1 MKKKPFKTVDINSSL
16 IPALSEDNLFQ
27 ILDGE
32 SQLIEKLTEI
42 EANPYT
48 LYFSVLSVRDLNN
61 LLTNKNIVKA
71 FDNLIVYVY
80 LENDNLVELKPRP
93 INFHINII
101 IDKETALEV
110 ISFHASRKNYV
121 LTPKN

>member
-32 SQLIEKLTEI
+32 SQLIEKLNEI
-42 EANPYT
+42 EGNPYT
-48 LYFSVLSVRDLNN
+48 LYIALLSVESFNN
-61 LLTNKNIVKA
+61 LLINKYITRSFV
-71 FDNLIVYVY
+71 NLVIYVY
-80 LENDNLVELKPRP
+80 LENDNLVELQPRP
-93 INFHINII
+93 VNFHINIL

-110 ISFHASRKNYV
+110 ISFHTRRKNYV